1 MGVLRN
7 LFSRPVTARELK
19 TALLR
24 VERER
29 RKKQA
34 ELKRLSAERDDVIE
48 RVRKARKSGDRFEV
62 DSLWE
67 DLKQHKIEA
76 ALTRREARILTLEA
90 IAVKRYAWGL
100 ERLERSRDKDGV
112 RRLLDRVRKS
122 RLADLL
128 ARDEIDE
135 REYRKELES
144 VLEVAGAEAMAD
156 AEDDD
161 PEKARFLAE
170 IDAINRAEDD
180 GDFETASERESR
192 LRAEMEDE
200 DGGAA

>member
-19 TALLR
+19 TALLQL
-24 VERER
+24 ERDR
-29 RKKQA
+29 RKRQG
-34 ELKRLSAERDDVIE
+34 EIKRLVGERDEIVE
-48 RVRKARKSGDRFEV
+48 RVRNARKTGDRLEV

-67 DLKQHKIEA
+67 DLKQIRAEA
-76 ALTRREARILTLEA
+76 SLTRREARVLTLEA
-90 IAVKRYAWGL
+90 IAIKRYAWGL

-112 RRLLDRVRKS
+112 RRLLERVRKS

-128 ARDEIDE
+128 AREEIDE

-144 VLEVAGAEAMAD
+144 VLEEAAAGAMAEV
-156 AEDDD
+156 EDDD

-170 IDAINRAEDD
+170 IDAINRAEDE
-180 GDFETASERESR
+180 GDFESASERESR
-192 LRAEMEDE
+192 LRALMEDD
-200 DGGAA
+200 DGST

>member
-19 TALLR
+19 TALLQL
-24 VERER
+24 ERDR
-29 RKKQA
+29 RKRQG
-34 ELKRLSAERDDVIE
+34 EIKRLVGERDEIVE
-48 RVRKARKSGDRFEV
+48 RVRNARKTGDRLEV

-67 DLKQHKIEA
+67 DLKQIRAEA
-76 ALTRREARILTLEA
+76 SLTRREARVLTLEA
-90 IAVKRYAWGL
+90 IAIKRYAWGL

-112 RRLLDRVRKS
+112 RRLLERVRKS

-128 ARDEIDE
+128 AREEIDE

-144 VLEVAGAEAMAD
+144 VLEEAAAGAMAEV
-156 AEDDD
+156 EDDD

-170 IDAINRAEDD
+170 IDAISRAEDE
-180 GDFETASERESR
+180 GDFESASERESR
-192 LRAEMEDE
+192 LRALMEDD
-200 DGGAA
+200 DGST